1 MRRATWRNK
10 RWIAGLVVGLCYL
23 IFLGDVVYA
32 ANRAVP
38 SVADVETLLKSGE
51 TTVRVVCFG
60 DSITGVYYH
69 SGSQRAWC
77 DMLSSA
83 CKKSI
88 RRRRSK

>member
-1 MRRATWRNK
+1 
-10 RWIAGLVVGLCYL
+10 
-23 IFLGDVVYA
+23 
-32 ANRAVP
+32 
-38 SVADVETLLKSGE
+38 VADVETLLKSGE
-51 TTVRVVCFG
+51 TTVLVVCFG

-77 DMLSSA
+77 DMLGSA